1 MAYPTIDGPYG
12 LRPVNLIGGQVF
24 AGATRQRRI
33 VNSNASSIGFGD
45 PVKFDSNGCV
55 VVCTETTAAPT
66 TGFAGVFMGVTFV
79 SSVTGQPTFSQ
90 AWISGTAVASNTNII
105 AYICEDPDQLFQ
117 VCGVSGTTVVST
129 TSGFTYTD
137 VGLNVS
143 MVANTLNTTTKDSR
157 YAVDIASGAV
167 TATLPLRVID
177 VVPDTAFTYSGTLYY
192 PEVIVKFNAPHAIS
206 TSTSTS
212 SGGITTTTTT
222 TTVLT
227 GGHAY
232 NNPVGL

>member
-1 MAYPTIDGPYG
+1 MAYPTISGPYG

-33 VNSNASSIGFGD
+33 VNSSASSIGFGD
-45 PVKFDSNGCV
+45 PVKFDNNGCV

-66 TGFAGVFMGVTFV
+66 TGFAGVFMGCTFV

-90 AWISGTAVASNTNII
+90 AWISGTAIASNTYIV

-137 VGLNVS
+137 IGLNVS

-157 YAVDIASGAV
+157 YAVDIATGA
-167 TATLPLRVID
+167 TTQTLPLRIVD
-177 VVPDTAFTYSGTLYY
+177 VVPDTAFTYSSTVYY
-192 PEVIVKFNAPHAIS
+192 PEIIVKFNAPYVVQA
-206 TSTSTS
+206 T
-212 SGGITTTTTT
+212 G
-222 TTVLT
+222 VVT

-232 NNPVGL
+232 YNPVGL

>member
-1 MAYPTIDGPYG
+1 MAYPTISGPYG

-33 VNSNASSIGFGD
+33 VNSSASSIGFGD
-45 PVKFDSNGCV
+45 PVKFDNNGCV

-66 TGFAGVFMGVTFV
+66 TGFAGVFMGCTFV
-79 SSVTGQPTFSQ
+79 SAVTGQPTFSQ
-90 AWISGTAVASNTNII
+90 AWISGTAIASNTYIV

-137 VGLNVS
+137 IGLNVT

-167 TATLPLRVID
+167 TATYPLRVID

-192 PEVIVKFNAPHAIS
+192 PEIIVKFNAPYVVQA
-206 TSTSTS
+206 T
-212 SGGITTTTTT
+212 G
-222 TTVLT
+222 VVT

-232 NNPVGL
+232 YNPVGL